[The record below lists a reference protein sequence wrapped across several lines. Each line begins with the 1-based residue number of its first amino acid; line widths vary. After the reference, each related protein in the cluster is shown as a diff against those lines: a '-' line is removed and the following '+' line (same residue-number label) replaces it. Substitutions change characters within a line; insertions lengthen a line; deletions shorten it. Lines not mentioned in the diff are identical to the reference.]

1 MSTEIAKTNTAIAQR
16 DPFVDGLVR
25 DAMMNGVALIS
36 HDGLSG
42 ALLAAFRKNPSLA
55 KCDPASIVTGL
66 QICAQLGL
74 KPNTPLGHVY
84 LIPYGSTCT
93 PILGYKGY
101 QELARR
107 HPSVRSVFAEV
118 VFIGEHFALSA
129 GSEGMRVEHHPDP
142 ARSSVDADWKA
153 TRDRIVGA
161 YAVCHLAN
169 GERLTRWISAADIDA
184 RRIRGASGKG
194 KRTPW
199 DTDYAAMARKSAVR
213 ALFGSG
219 EAPMSD
225 EIAQALEV
233 DDTYDRAEI
242 VAAQTATGPGAASVG
257 YDTLPGAVQIEEAK
271 PFDASALHPDFQKL
285 LKRLEGAGWLED
297 AIKDVGRPVAE
308 WGEAEFFAA
317 RDFGLARK
325 AEIDAAAVK
334 AAAESAAFGESGGEE

>member
-1 MSTEIAKTNTAIAQR
+1 MSTEITKAPQTGVAQR
-16 DPFVDGLVR
+16 DPFVDALVR
-25 DAMMNGVALIS
+25 DAMAHAVSAVTA
-36 HDGLSG
+36 DQLSG
-42 ALLAAFRKNPSLA
+42 ALLAAFRKNPGLA
-55 KCDPASIVTGL
+55 KCDPASLVTSL

-118 VFIGEHFALSA
+118 VFTGEHFALSA
-129 GSEGMRVEHHPDP
+129 GSDGMRVEHHPDP
-142 ARSSVDADWKA
+142 ARSSIDADWKA

-169 GERLTRWISAADIDA
+169 GERMTRWISAADIDA

-242 VAAQTATGPGAASVG
+242 ETARASTGPGVATVG
-257 YDTLPGAVQIEEAK
+257 YDEVPASPQIEAAPPLPPKVEAMR
-271 PFDASALHPDFQKL
+271 A
-285 LKRLEGAGWLED
+285 RLEANGWLHAAIAHLGEPAGWNL
-297 AIKDVGRPVAE
+297 ADVAA
-308 WGEAEFFAA
+308 WGKA
-317 RDFGLARK
+317 RRE
-325 AEIDAAAVK
+325 EIEAAAAKV
-334 AAAESAAFGESGGEE
+334 AAFGESGGEE

>member
-1 MSTEIAKTNTAIAQR
+1 MTTEIAKTNQTAIAQR
-16 DPFVDGLVR
+16 DPFVDNLVR
-25 DAMMNGVALIS
+25 EAMMNSVALIS

-42 ALLAAFRKNPSLA
+42 ALLAAFRKNPGLA

-129 GSEGMRVEHHPDP
+129 GSEGMRVDHHPDP
-142 ARSSVDADWKA
+142 ARSSIDADWKA

-169 GERLTRWISAADIDA
+169 GERLTRWISIADIDA

-225 EIAQALEV
+225 EIAAALEV

-242 VAAQTATGPGAASVG
+242 VAAQTATGPGVASVG
-257 YDTLPGAVQIEEAK
+257 YDTLPGSPQIETAEPLSPKVEAMR
-271 PFDASALHPDFQKL
+271 A
-285 LKRLEGAGWLED
+285 RLEANGWLAD
-297 AIKDVGRPVAE
+297 AVAKFGEPAAWDLADVAA
-308 WGEAEFFAA
+308 WGKA
-317 RDFGLARK
+317 RRE
-325 AEIDAAAVK
+325 EIEAAAAKV
-334 AAAESAAFGESGGEE
+334 ASFGESGGEE